1 MMWMKDCLVYN
12 RIYIR
17 SNSRMSGY
25 YVGKIHNDLNNV
37 DMYLQEHFERISYD
51 SDEDYKA
58 CIKDVKYI
66 TKRLKKLDR
75 IEKIMR
81 ADR

>member
-1 MMWMKDCLVYN
+1 
-12 RIYIR
+12 
-17 SNSRMSGY
+17 MSGY

-37 DMYLQEHFERISYD
+37 DMYLQEHFDRVSYD

-66 TKRLKKLDR
+66 TKRLKKFCSLQYLILLLQHLR
-75 IEKIMR
+75 LLV
-81 ADR
+81 

>member
-1 MMWMKDCLVYN
+1 
-12 RIYIR
+12 
-17 SNSRMSGY
+17 MSGY

-37 DMYLQEHFERISYD
+37 DMYLQEHFDRVSYD

-66 TKRLKKLDR
+66 TKRLKKLDIGTFFFFLVIR
-75 IEKIMR
+75 
-81 ADR
+81 

>member
-1 MMWMKDCLVYN
+1 MFCS
-12 RIYIR
+12 RICIR
-17 SNSRMSGY
+17 CNTYMSGY

-37 DMYLQEHFERISYD
+37 DMYLQEHFDRVSYD
-51 SDEDYKA
+51 SDADYKA

-75 IEKIMR
+75 IEKIMK

>member
-1 MMWMKDCLVYN
+1 
-12 RIYIR
+12 
-17 SNSRMSGY
+17 MSGY

-37 DMYLQEHFERISYD
+37 DMYLDEHFGRVSYD
-51 SDEDYKA
+51 SDADVIA
-58 CIKDVKYI
+58 CIKDMRYI

>member
-1 MMWMKDCLVYN
+1 
-12 RIYIR
+12 
-17 SNSRMSGY
+17 MSGY

-37 DMYLQEHFERISYD
+37 DMYLQEHFDRINYD

-75 IEKIMR
+75 IEKIIG

>member
-1 MMWMKDCLVYN
+1 
-12 RIYIR
+12 
-17 SNSRMSGY
+17 MSGY
-25 YVGKIHNDLNNV
+25 YVGKTHNDLNNV
-37 DMYLQEHFERISYD
+37 DMYLQEHFDRVSYD
-51 SDEDYKA
+51 SDEDHKS

>member
-1 MMWMKDCLVYN
+1 
-12 RIYIR
+12 
-17 SNSRMSGY
+17 
-25 YVGKIHNDLNNV
+25 
-37 DMYLQEHFERISYD
+37 MYLDEHFGRVSYD
-51 SDEDYKA
+51 SDADVIA
-58 CIKDVKYI
+58 CIKDMKYI